1 MVKETNA
8 DQGGFTTTSEGEEG
22 TISEGGATA
31 KFTNT
36 RGVSTLTVSKTVDG
50 AQGETGDPNK
60 PWNFTVTMKDGE
72 TPLSGTFACVG
83 TQTSLTFQA
92 GKATFPLK
100 HGQSITIQGIPA
112 GVTYEVTEAEA
123 NMDGYETAS
132 EGETGTILEGGATAK
147 FTNTKVP
154 TNTLTVSKTVTGG
167 GDTTKAWEFTVTLTR
182 DDMPLE
188 EGRTFNYDGGS
199 IAAGVSEPPD
209 GMLTLNSKGQ
219 ATFPLKHGQS
229 ITIKDIPVWVAYQV
243 TEQGANTGG
252 YEMTSTNAT
261 GTIQKDIAATAAF
274 TNTKVPSGTLTVT
287 KTVSGNGVQPADRN
301 KEWGFTVTMKHGE
314 TPLEGKFDC
323 EGTQTSLSF
332 NANGHADVRLKHGE
346 SITIQGIPAGVTY
359 TVTEDMADLDGF
371 KTTSTGATG
380 TIQEGKAV
388 TAAFTNTKNG
398 DVTGTGEDT
407 GAGTGE
413 DTGAG
418 TPVPQTGDA
427 DSPGLW
433 LFLLALSAMGLTA
446 VFLRAKRAPGRR
458 RP

>member
-112 GVTYEVTEAEA
+112 GVTY
-123 NMDGYETAS
+123 
-132 EGETGTILEGGATAK
+132 
-147 FTNTKVP
+147 
-154 TNTLTVSKTVTGG
+154 
-167 GDTTKAWEFTVTLTR
+167 
-182 DDMPLE
+182 
-188 EGRTFNYDGGS
+188 
-199 IAAGVSEPPD
+199 
-209 GMLTLNSKGQ
+209 
-219 ATFPLKHGQS
+219 
-229 ITIKDIPVWVAYQV
+229 
-243 TEQGANTGG
+243 
-252 YEMTSTNAT
+252 
-261 GTIQKDIAATAAF
+261 
-274 TNTKVPSGTLTVT
+274 
-287 KTVSGNGVQPADRN
+287 
-301 KEWGFTVTMKHGE
+301 
-314 TPLEGKFDC
+314 
-323 EGTQTSLSF
+323 
-332 NANGHADVRLKHGE
+332 
-346 SITIQGIPAGVTY
+346 

-407 GAGTGE
+407 GAGT
-413 DTGAG
+413 
-418 TPVPQTGDA
+418 PVPQTGDA

-433 LFLLALSAMGLTA
+433 LFLLALSAMRLTA

>member
-112 GVTYEVTEAEA
+112 GVTY
-123 NMDGYETAS
+123 
-132 EGETGTILEGGATAK
+132 
-147 FTNTKVP
+147 
-154 TNTLTVSKTVTGG
+154 
-167 GDTTKAWEFTVTLTR
+167 
-182 DDMPLE
+182 
-188 EGRTFNYDGGS
+188 
-199 IAAGVSEPPD
+199 
-209 GMLTLNSKGQ
+209 
-219 ATFPLKHGQS
+219 
-229 ITIKDIPVWVAYQV
+229 
-243 TEQGANTGG
+243 
-252 YEMTSTNAT
+252 
-261 GTIQKDIAATAAF
+261 
-274 TNTKVPSGTLTVT
+274 
-287 KTVSGNGVQPADRN
+287 
-301 KEWGFTVTMKHGE
+301 
-314 TPLEGKFDC
+314 
-323 EGTQTSLSF
+323 
-332 NANGHADVRLKHGE
+332 
-346 SITIQGIPAGVTY
+346 

-427 DSPGLW
+427 DSTGLW

>member
-132 EGETGTILEGGATAK
+132 EGETGTI
-147 FTNTKVP
+147 
-154 TNTLTVSKTVTGG
+154 
-167 GDTTKAWEFTVTLTR
+167 
-182 DDMPLE
+182 
-188 EGRTFNYDGGS
+188 
-199 IAAGVSEPPD
+199 
-209 GMLTLNSKGQ
+209 
-219 ATFPLKHGQS
+219 
-229 ITIKDIPVWVAYQV
+229 
-243 TEQGANTGG
+243 
-252 YEMTSTNAT
+252 
-261 GTIQKDIAATAAF
+261 
-274 TNTKVPSGTLTVT
+274 
-287 KTVSGNGVQPADRN
+287 
-301 KEWGFTVTMKHGE
+301 
-314 TPLEGKFDC
+314 
-323 EGTQTSLSF
+323 
-332 NANGHADVRLKHGE
+332 
-346 SITIQGIPAGVTY
+346 
-359 TVTEDMADLDGF
+359 
-371 KTTSTGATG
+371 
-380 TIQEGKAV
+380 QEGKAV

>member
-123 NMDGYETAS
+123 NMDGYE
-132 EGETGTILEGGATAK
+132 
-147 FTNTKVP
+147 
-154 TNTLTVSKTVTGG
+154 
-167 GDTTKAWEFTVTLTR
+167 
-182 DDMPLE
+182 
-188 EGRTFNYDGGS
+188 
-199 IAAGVSEPPD
+199 
-209 GMLTLNSKGQ
+209 
-219 ATFPLKHGQS
+219 
-229 ITIKDIPVWVAYQV
+229 
-243 TEQGANTGG
+243 
-252 YEMTSTNAT
+252 MTSTN
-261 GTIQKDIAATAAF
+261 
-274 TNTKVPSGTLTVT
+274 
-287 KTVSGNGVQPADRN
+287 
-301 KEWGFTVTMKHGE
+301 
-314 TPLEGKFDC
+314 
-323 EGTQTSLSF
+323 
-332 NANGHADVRLKHGE
+332 
-346 SITIQGIPAGVTY
+346 
-359 TVTEDMADLDGF
+359 
-371 KTTSTGATG
+371 ATG

>member
-123 NMDGYETAS
+123 NMD
-132 EGETGTILEGGATAK
+132 
-147 FTNTKVP
+147 
-154 TNTLTVSKTVTGG
+154 
-167 GDTTKAWEFTVTLTR
+167 
-182 DDMPLE
+182 
-188 EGRTFNYDGGS
+188 
-199 IAAGVSEPPD
+199 
-209 GMLTLNSKGQ
+209 
-219 ATFPLKHGQS
+219 
-229 ITIKDIPVWVAYQV
+229 
-243 TEQGANTGG
+243 G